1 MSRLRGVFGDKGIL
15 VAYFF
20 AAEPPQGKKRP
31 LGGQQAEGAAWGYFF
46 AAEPPQ
52 GKKRPLGGQQAEGA
66 AWGYLSGLCV
76 AGYLSVT
83 AATHW

>member
-15 VAYFF
+15 VA
-20 AAEPPQGKKRP
+20 
-31 LGGQQAEGAAWGYFF
+31 YFF